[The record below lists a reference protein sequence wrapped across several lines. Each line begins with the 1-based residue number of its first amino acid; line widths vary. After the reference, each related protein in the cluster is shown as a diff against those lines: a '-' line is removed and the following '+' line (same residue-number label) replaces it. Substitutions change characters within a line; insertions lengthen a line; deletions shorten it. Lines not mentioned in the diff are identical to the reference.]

1 MEKTNNGADNKD
13 VTAILV
19 TLQEGLFMHTVD
31 QNAPYLFVVLC
42 VKLYTIVFYT
52 ITKYSSQ
59 C

>member
-42 VKLYTIVFYT
+42 VKLYTIR
-52 ITKYSSQ
+52 KYSSQ